1 MKVKKLYLKLSDGD
15 NDYLV
20 DSEVY
25 NTIEEQ
31 LCDLEEL
38 LSANIITNEDYSN
51 MVDDLLDNYNAI
63 RLEGQQHYIVLPQ
76 DVKEK

>member
-63 RLEGQQHYIVLPQ
+63 RLEGQQYYIVLKS
-76 DVKEK
+76 DLEGH